1 MSNKS
6 GRPITTNPQIL
17 DPCVHAHYTDYS
29 YSWQHTT
36 VFKWLDESV
45 TNIPAQENH
54 FITVCSVRKLQH
66 TNTKYQNEVLEGEE
80 KKLEPLYTLDVA
92 SRTVGNETQNLY

>member
-1 MSNKS
+1 M
-6 GRPITTNPQIL
+6 
-17 DPCVHAHYTDYS
+17 
-29 YSWQHTT
+29 
-36 VFKWLDESV
+36 
-45 TNIPAQENH
+45 
-54 FITVCSVRKLQH
+54 RKLQH